1 MTMPT
6 YLASAAPT
14 GGRGEKRATWT
25 REGEAAKAK
34 ITHDNTTR
42 GERGR
47 DWRSLVKI
55 KGCKQNIKK
64 YLLEGEYLVL
74 SYTLIRC
81 ARKSPNSGTSP
92 KNSFVLLHSIYN

>member
-47 DWRSLVKI
+47 RDWRSLVKHKAGFKI
-55 KGCKQNIKK
+55 STNI
-64 YLLEGEYLVL
+64 YLWEN
-74 SYTLIRC
+74 T
-81 ARKSPNSGTSP
+81 
-92 KNSFVLLHSIYN
+92 